1 MKRLLFELK
10 LAYSTEIGAMRAYRG
25 HAAATRE
32 DDVRADIEQIEADER
47 HHRQEV
53 GALLAR
59 FGARPW
65 GWLEWTFRTIGG
77 VIGLGCHVWGGWAS
91 AFGAA
96 QFEFGGAGDYRR
108 AARAARELGDEVLA
122 RQLDL
127 YQRQE
132 EAHRRYFLALASWYW
147 RGRRGDPPRL
157 ESVTADGVSH
167 GQDVVP

>member
-65 GWLEWTFRTIGG
+65 GWLEDLPHHRRRDAWDAT
-77 VIGLGCHVWGGWAS
+77 WGGWAS

-147 RGRRGDPPRL
+147 RGRRGDPRAW
-157 ESVTADGVSH
+157 SR
-167 GQDVVP
+167 

>member
-32 DDVRADIEQIEADER
+32 PDVRADIEQIGADEL
-47 HHRQEV
+47 HHRQQV
-53 GALLAR
+53 GALLER

-65 GWLEWTFRTIGG
+65 WWLEWTFRAIGR

-108 AARAARELGDEVLA
+108 AARAARKLGDEPLA

-127 YQRQE
+127 YQSQE
-132 EAHRRYFLALASWYW
+132 EQHRRYFLALASWYW
-147 RGRRGDPPRL
+147 RRRQGPAPRL
-157 ESVTADGVSH
+157 TQVASVPGEQA
-167 GQDVVP
+167 